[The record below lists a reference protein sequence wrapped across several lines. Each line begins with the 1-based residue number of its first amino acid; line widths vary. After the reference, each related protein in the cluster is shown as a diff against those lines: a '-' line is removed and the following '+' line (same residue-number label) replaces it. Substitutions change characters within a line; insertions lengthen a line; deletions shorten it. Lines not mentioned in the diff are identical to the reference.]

1 MKWFNR
7 LVVGVMP
14 VFPKSFIWIFSRRYI
29 AGKTLS
35 SAVAKTQDL
44 NEIGCRVTIDLLGE
58 DITSLEEANIARMQ
72 CLEVLDA
79 IQKNNLE
86 ATLSLKLTQ
95 LGLRFDMN
103 RCYEHVK
110 EIVQRAEAVKNFVRI
125 DMEDSTCTDDTLSIY
140 RKLRKDY
147 KNVGTVIQAYM
158 KRSQG
163 DVEQLIKD
171 GIANIRVC
179 KGIYDESP
187 KIAFKDRE
195 KIRDNFMALVKMLFE
210 SKSYAG
216 IATHDRVLVNRSLKM
231 LNEYRVPKFQY
242 EFQMLLG
249 VTENMRNELVADG
262 HGLRIYVPYGEQW
275 YGYCMRRM
283 KENPQVAG
291 HVIKN
296 VFIRG

>member
-1 MKWFNR
+1 MKWFSR

-44 NEIGCRVTIDLLGE
+44 NEIGCQVTIDVLGE

-95 LGLRFDMN
+95 LGLRLDKN

-125 DMEDSTCTDDTLSIY
+125 DMEDSTCTDDTLAIY

-187 KIAFKDRE
+187 
-195 KIRDNFMALVKMLFE
+195 
-210 SKSYAG
+210 
-216 IATHDRVLVNRSLKM
+216 
-231 LNEYRVPKFQY
+231 
-242 EFQMLLG
+242 
-249 VTENMRNELVADG
+249 
-262 HGLRIYVPYGEQW
+262 
-275 YGYCMRRM
+275 
-283 KENPQVAG
+283 
-291 HVIKN
+291 
-296 VFIRG
+296 